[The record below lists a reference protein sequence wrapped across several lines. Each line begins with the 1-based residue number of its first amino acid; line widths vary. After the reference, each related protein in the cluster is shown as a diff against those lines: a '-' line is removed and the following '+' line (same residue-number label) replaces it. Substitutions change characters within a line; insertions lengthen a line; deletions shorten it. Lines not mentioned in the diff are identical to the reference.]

1 MSYAVN
7 KAAKSWRAVESKKDL
22 LDGEVFSATQPVF
35 DYSDEADAERLSA
48 KLRAYADPITGSDRF
63 FSEAMRM
70 DAMGESGA
78 DEVRAAGVSRYLE
91 IKDSFI
97 AEDAK

>member
-22 LDGEVFSATQPVF
+22 LEGEVFSATQPVF
-35 DYSDEADAERLSA
+35 DCSDEADAERLSA
-48 KLRAYADPITGSDRF
+48 KLRAYADPINGSDRF

-70 DAMGESGA
+70 DAMGERGA
-78 DEVRAAGVSRYLE
+78 DEIRAAGVNRYLE
-91 IKDSFI
+91 IKNYFS
-97 AEDAK
+97 AKVDA